1 MAKSDDRKLV
11 ALEIVNYLLERTD
24 STHGVTSQAI
34 AEDLGITDKTVR
46 ENLRALRN
54 RGVLFLF
61 GVEVKQF
68 QDLPKADRPQGERSK
83 NWFAKPVLDN
93 TQARLF
99 ADALQLTR
107 FDPDD
112 VEEAH
117 EILASLS
124 GNVTQDDGDLL
135 LPTRDPLPAGMYRH
149 ITVLDEAIRARCAV
163 RFNYA
168 SFTSDG
174 SLRNRWKEAQQFFPY
189 AMAFKNGR
197 YYALLGRQPQP
208 SLDNFSPYLIERMR
222 EVELV
227 ADSVPSK
234 DESDERVDFAAYV
247 NERPYMYIGD
257 AIDVTYRVQGGLDG
271 TFDWFTNPQVTVID
285 AEKDIYEVTVRAE
298 PQAMVWWALQYASD
312 VEVIAP
318 ASLREMIR
326 EELATSLEKYT
337 QDNP

>member
-1 MAKSDDRKLV
+1 MGAKSSDRKLV

-24 STHGVTSQAI
+24 LTHGVTSQAI
-34 AEDLGITDKTVR
+34 AEDLGITDKTAR

-54 RGVLFLF
+54 RGTLFLF

-68 QDLPKADRPQGERSK
+68 RDFPEDDRPQGERSK

-112 VEEAH
+112 VEEAR
-117 EILASLS
+117 EVLASLAGS
-124 GNVTQDDGDLL
+124 GAQGDGDLL
-135 LPTRDPLPAGMYRH
+135 TPTRDPLPAGMYRH
-149 ITVLDEAIRARCAV
+149 ITVLDEAIRTRCAV

-168 SFTSDG
+168 SFTPDG
-174 SLRNRWKEAQQFFPY
+174 SLRNRWKEAKRFFPY
-189 AMAFKNGR
+189 AMVFKNGR
-197 YYALLGRQPQP
+197 YYALVGRQAQP

-227 ADSVPSK
+227 ADSAYAK
-234 DESDERVDFAAYV
+234 DESVEPIDFATYV
-247 NERPYMYIGD
+247 NERPYMYMGE

-271 TFDWFTNPQVTVID
+271 TFDWFANPQVTVID
-285 AEKDIYEVTVRAE
+285 TEKDMYEVTVRAE
-298 PQAMVWWALQYASD
+298 PQSMVWWALQYASD
-312 VEVIAP
+312 VEVLAP
-318 ASLREMIR
+318 TSLRETIR
-326 EELATSLEKYT
+326 DELARSLKKYK
-337 QDNP
+337 